1 VAVLLGDDIQL
12 PISGTEVPGHDAEAV
27 VSQPLSRQLLTGASQ
42 RLVVL
47 SAQAATPQSLQ
58 VV

>member
-1 VAVLLGDDIQL
+1 VK
-12 PISGTEVPGHDAEAV
+12 AV
-27 VSQPLSRQLLTGASQ
+27 VSQPLSRQLLTGVSQ